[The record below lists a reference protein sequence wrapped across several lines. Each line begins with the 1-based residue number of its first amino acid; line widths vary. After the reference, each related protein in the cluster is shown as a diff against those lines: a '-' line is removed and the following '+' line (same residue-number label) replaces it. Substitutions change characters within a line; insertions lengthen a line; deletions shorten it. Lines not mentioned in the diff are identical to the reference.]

1 MSHRAVPAMIMQ
13 PILLLGDR
21 KVARWTTCKGALGVV
36 LVVVLVVGGATV
48 VVDDAEL
55 TPDGVE
61 DAGDVVTVTVLV
73 PDEPQPSTALATSA
87 AASGVRRLTTGPA

>member
-1 MSHRAVPAMIMQ
+1 MIMQ

-21 KVARWTTCKGALGVV
+21 NLATCTTCTGALGVV
-36 LVVVLVVGGATV
+36 LAVGLVVGGATV
-48 VVDDAEL
+48 VVVDAEL
-55 TPDGVE
+55 TSDGVE

-87 AASGVRRLTTGPA
+87 AATGVRRLTMGPA

>member
-1 MSHRAVPAMIMQ
+1 MQ

-21 KVARWTTCKGALGVV
+21 NVATWTTCTGALGVA
-36 LVVVLVVGGATV
+36 LEVVLVLGGATV

-55 TPDGVE
+55 TADAVG

-73 PDEPQPSTALATSA
+73 PDEPQPSA
-87 AASGVRRLTTGPA
+87 A